1 MNQGKLDIIKQEII
15 SMNIN
20 ILGTGEVKWMGKGEF
35 NLEDNLSTTVGKNP
49 SEEMEKPSV
58 YRRVWNAVLGCSL
71 KNYRMIL
78 VRFQGKPFNIT
89 VTQVY
94 VPTTD
99 TKESESDKFYEDL

>member
-1 MNQGKLDIIKQEII
+1 MSGGENKVQCYKEQYYIGIWNVRSMNQGKLDIIKQEII

-58 YRRVWNAVLGCSL
+58 YRRV
-71 KNYRMIL
+71 
-78 VRFQGKPFNIT
+78 
-89 VTQVY
+89 
-94 VPTTD
+94 
-99 TKESESDKFYEDL
+99 